1 MLDEVVR
8 KPNPE
13 SNRLVS
19 YGNNNTADYKKI
31 VPDSWYASKNDY
43 GPTGKQV

>member
-13 SNRLVS
+13 SDWMVS
-19 YGNNNTADYKKI
+19 YGNNNTLNYRPIETGHHYRKTEE
-31 VPDSWYASKNDY
+31 Y
-43 GPTGKQV
+43 GPFGK

>member
-13 SNRLVS
+13 SDRLVS
-19 YGNNNTADYKKI
+19 YGNNNTATFKKI
-31 VPDSWYASKNDY
+31 ETSPPNSKNQNY
-43 GPTGKQV
+43 GPLGR